1 MAKTLLTDIVA
12 RTAKPIAGTQ
22 FTIWDTS
29 LRGFGLR
36 VGCHAKTWTVM
47 LDSRRRRRVVIGRY
61 PAMGLQAARAE
72 ARRVMLSAALNRH
85 QTAVPP
91 TPFTTALEKFLDLH
105 LSQTRASNAKEK
117 ERIMRK
123 HFLPMWRNR
132 LMTEIVREDVTR
144 ILDAMM
150 DTPIMANNTFAT
162 VRTFFRW
169 SLRRGYLASSP
180 CEAMLAPAKRVSRER
195 VLSVAELARVL
206 STARSP
212 EQVGAFS
219 TIVMLL
225 ILTAQRRGEIANLRS
240 EWIDRSSGTITLPRH
255 ITKNGYE
262 HVVPVT
268 PYVLE
273 LLPSAEGLLFPARGS
288 PNRSYNGWSKGMHGF
303 RTSCR
308 IDDFNLHDLRRTAA
322 TMMAQLGTPPHIIE
336 RILNHVTGSTAHS
349 ITTLGR
355 IYNRHLYLD
364 EMREALCRWES
375 HVLKLL
381 AT

>member
-1 MAKTLLTDIVA
+1 MTTALLTDIVA
-12 RTAKPIAGTQ
+12 RTAKPIAGKQ
-22 FTIWDTS
+22 YTIWDTS

-36 VGCHAKTWTVM
+36 VGWQSKTWTVM
-47 LDSRRRRRVVIGRY
+47 LHSKRRRRVAIGRY
-61 PAMGLQAARAE
+61 PAMGLQVARAE
-72 ARRVMLSAALNRH
+72 ARRVMLAAALNRH
-85 QTAVPP
+85 QTAASPI
-91 TPFTTALEKFLDLH
+91 PFSAALDKFIDLH
-105 LSQTRASNAKEK
+105 LPQTRASNAREK

-123 HFLPMWRNR
+123 HFLPVWRNR
-132 LMTEIVREDVTR
+132 LMTEITRSDVTK

-162 VRTFFRW
+162 IRTFFRW
-169 SLRRGYLASSP
+169 SLRRGYVPNSP

-195 VLSVAELARVL
+195 VLSAAELAKVF
-206 STARSP
+206 SKARSSEGP
-212 EQVGAFS
+212 CAFS

-225 ILTAQRRGEIANLRS
+225 ILTAQRRGEIASLRS
-240 EWIDRSSGTITLPRH
+240 EWIDRCSATITLPRH

-262 HVVPVT
+262 HVLPVT

-273 LLPSAEGLLFPARGS
+273 LLPGVEGLLFPARGS
-288 PNRSYNGWSKGMHGF
+288 PDRPYNGWSKGMQVF
-303 RTSCR
+303 RAGCG

-322 TMMAQLGTPPHIIE
+322 TMMAELGTPPHIIE

-355 IYNRHLYLD
+355 IYNRHLYLN
-364 EMREALCRWES
+364 EMREALSRWEN
-375 HVLKLL
+375 HVLRLL